1 MDRPGAWPDG
11 PEYDE
16 VARATSDRGEVV
28 LRRRRGDAVLELRVN
43 GVFVMDS
50 HQTVTEE
57 ALAEAALA
65 RHRAPSA
72 VLVGG
77 LGLGYTLGAVL
88 SDHRVRQVTAVEVE
102 DAVVG
107 WLRDGTVPHGPAL
120 LADDRLHVV
129 TADVRLALAGAIAAM
144 YDLVLLDVD
153 NGPGF
158 LVYDDNRAVYGT
170 ALMRSVWRTL
180 RPGGLVAVWSADEAP
195 ALHDVLR
202 TVFTSATAHPI
213 PVRLQGRDERYWLY
227 LAVRPEA
234 PERTRTGRIDDG
246 AGG

>member
-1 MDRPGAWPDG
+1 MDRSGAWADG

-50 HQTVTEE
+50 HQTVTEQ

-88 SDHRVRQVTAVEVE
+88 SDRRVRQVTAVEVE

-129 TADVRLALAGAIAAM
+129 TADVRLALAEAIAST

-153 NGPGF
+153 NGPAY
-158 LVYDDNRAVYGT
+158 LVHDANSALYGPVLLRT
-170 ALMRSVWRTL
+170 TRHAMRPL
-180 RPGGLVAVWSADEAP
+180 GLCVIWSAAHDQ
-195 ALHDVLR
+195 ALHDAMVE
-202 TVFTSATAHPI
+202 VFGDAEATAYD
-213 PVRLQGRDERYWLY
+213 VDLQGRAEQYWLH
-227 LAVRPEA
+227 LARVPSTA
-234 PERTRTGRIDDG
+234 
-246 AGG
+246 